1 METDE
6 NYLRPNVQSFNVRIS
21 VSPVNQYHVVNT
33 MDQNWLKQNQSTWK
47 WKSIVLFPTEEESGM
62 LVVVTPPI
70 QQN

>member
-6 NYLRPNVQSFNVRIS
+6 NYLRPNVQSVNVRIN

-47 WKSIVLFPTEEESGM
+47 WKSIELFPTEEESGM
-62 LVVVTPPI
+62 LVVVIPPI